1 MQYQE
6 VTNWISR
13 LASGDDEA
21 MANIFS
27 RYFQRLVTLASCKMH
42 GVNLAPRSGEDIAL
56 SALKSFCFGVR
67 EKRIEVSNEDDLW
80 GFLFLLTVRKACAE
94 RRRVLSQKRG
104 FGVLIRSE
112 SNNPVGGDG
121 DTADIFENV
130 VGREPSPALA
140 VELAENGRELI
151 ALFDD
156 QTLQTQIIERK
167 LQGASVAE
175 IAEELDLV
183 PHTVFYH
190 LKKIKER
197 WALLSNAEVIVE
209 MTFNRCGDEQIARH
223 TELPIA
229 WIQAVKRLFATLW
242 ERSAQSLDAPP
253 ECRALIRRLFDGAA
267 VEAPLDMSA
276 PSDAALSRIIE
287 TWRRLIKT
295 EWRKPLVAAWNR
307 FKKEAKEQ

>member
-1 MQYQE
+1 
-6 VTNWISR
+6 
-13 LASGDDEA
+13 
-21 MANIFS
+21 
-27 RYFQRLVTLASCKMH
+27 MH
-42 GVNLAPRSGEDIAL
+42 GMNLAPRSGEDIAL

-67 EKRIEVSNEDDLW
+67 EKRIEVANEDDLW

-104 FGVLIRSE
+104 FGVLTLSGE
-112 SNNPVGGDG
+112 SHPVGDEGE
-121 DTADIFENV
+121 TAALFENV

-140 VELAENGRELI
+140 AELAENGQELL

-175 IAEELDLV
+175 IADELNLV

-209 MTFNRCGDEQIARH
+209 MTFNRCDDEQIARH
-223 TELPIA
+223 TELPPA
-229 WIQAVKRLFATLW
+229 WIAIVRRLFAALW
-242 ERSAQSLDAPP
+242 EQSPESSAAPP
-253 ECRALIRRLFDGAA
+253 ECRALTASLFGDKPEEEKK
-267 VEAPLDMSA
+267 EAPF
-276 PSDAALSRIIE
+276 PSEAALFRIIE

-295 EWRKPLVAAWNR
+295 EWRRPLVAAWNR
-307 FKKEAKEQ
+307 FKKEAKES